1 MWPLSIFLFL
11 AAAAP
16 QKTTLNVIQDFR
28 HLKLPVM
35 QHRQSDE
42 VIARLQLEESQ
53 RNTCYTM
60 RSYFFRQ
67 QDGNPPVPAG
77 MSTCIPANVTRQL
90 QVSPAPRVRFVP
102 LGEESEGR

>member
-1 MWPLSIFLFL
+1 MWPLSVFLFL
-11 AAAAP
+11 AIAAP
-16 QKTTLNVIQDFR
+16 QQNQLNVFRDFG
-28 HLKLPVM
+28 HVKLPAM
-35 QHRQSDE
+35 QPSAFDDTM
-42 VIARLQLEESQ
+42 ARENSL

-90 QVSPAPRVRFVP
+90 KVSPAPRVKFVP
-102 LGEESEGR
+102 LGDKSEGR

>member
-1 MWPLSIFLFL
+1 MWPLSVFLFL
-11 AAAAP
+11 ATVAP
-16 QKTTLNVIQDFR
+16 QQNKLNVFQNFD
-28 HLKLPVM
+28 HLKLPAM
-35 QHRQSDE
+35 QYSPFDDTM
-42 VIARLQLEESQ
+42 AREHSL

-90 QVSPAPRVRFVP
+90 KVSPAPRVKFVP
-102 LGEESEGR
+102 LGEQSEGR